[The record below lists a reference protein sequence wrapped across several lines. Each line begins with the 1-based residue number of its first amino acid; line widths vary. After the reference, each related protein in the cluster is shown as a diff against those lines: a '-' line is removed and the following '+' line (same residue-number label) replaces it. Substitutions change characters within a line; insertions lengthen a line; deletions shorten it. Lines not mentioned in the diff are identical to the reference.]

1 MKQNPKTKDMLFKD
15 LSPNEIKTIVS
26 GFYLKSYN
34 NLLIMHK
41 LYMTYISSYNNKR
54 TYFNY

>member
-34 NLLIMHK
+34 ILIDHAQIIYD
-41 LYMTYISSYNNKR
+41 LYKFI
-54 TYFNY
+54 